1 MKDHRALHQ
10 RKGVIFPNLKDHGKL
25 GKDAL
30 EIVVTLHAKKLDA
43 SNANAISQQI
53 HVDEPDMAKGGA
65 LRATNQLCDD
75 LLHKLKAKM
84 DMLAS
89 EFNFSKWQNNLN
101 KLKIVH
107 ACLIL
112 GMP

>member
-1 MKDHRALHQ
+1 MQHRGLLYPQFGMKDQRALHQ

-53 HVDEPDMAKGGA
+53 HMDEADMAKGGSI
-65 LRATNQLCDD
+65 RATTEMVDD
-75 LLHKLKAKM
+75 LMLKLKGKM
-84 DMLAS
+84 DSYVIRIYA
-89 EFNFSKWQNNLN
+89 FN
-101 KLKIVH
+101 
-107 ACLIL
+107 
-112 GMP
+112 